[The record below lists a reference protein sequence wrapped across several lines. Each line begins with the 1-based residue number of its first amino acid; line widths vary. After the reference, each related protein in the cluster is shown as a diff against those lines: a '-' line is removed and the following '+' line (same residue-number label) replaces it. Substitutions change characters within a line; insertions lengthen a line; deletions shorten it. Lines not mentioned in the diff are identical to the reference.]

1 MKATTKRAIKKYG
14 IETCIEAYELHIW
27 GCGASTVAHSIPTL
41 KGNTNVADAAIN
53 AGRELAEKNAATI

>member
-14 IETCIEAYELHIW
+14 IDICIEAYNLHIQ
-27 GCGASTVAHSIPTL
+27 GNGASTVAHSIRSL

-53 AGRELAEKNAATI
+53 AGRELAEKNAATV